1 MRILIVEDDTSLA
14 TAIAA
19 VLTKL
24 HYVVDIASDG
34 QDGWELAIACNY
46 DLILL
51 DVLLPKF
58 DGISICRQLRQEGY
72 QMPILL
78 LTALDAKSDKVI
90 GLDAG
95 ADDYVVKPFDFQE
108 LTARIRA
115 LGRRASSSLP
125 PILEWGSLHLDPSSC
140 EVTYANEVLHLTAKE
155 FSILKLF
162 LRNSQRIFNRGA
174 IIDNLWG
181 AEKDPPEEDTIKSH
195 IKSLRR
201 KVKAAGGDYN
211 FIETVYGMGYRLKP
225 LPEETSTDSESNSEL
240 TKVLL
245 AEISKQQKVFKAQ
258 VGERITVLKQLTH
271 AICEGSLDPQIWQD
285 ASQEAHKLVGSLG
298 SFGFAHACSI
308 AEKIDNIFQNVAPIN
323 QAQSLHLYKLVVDLQ
338 HELEQPDSQ
347 TSNELL
353 SNEPTQGVLLVISD
367 SEQIA
372 QQLVEAATGIV
383 TVNIATISSIAKSG
397 EISAKADVVLIDLDS
412 DYGIKDSLKLVTEF
426 SNRTPSIPVLVL
438 TSRKNFDDRVEVAR
452 AGGRGFL
459 HKSMPSEQILQHI
472 TKVLQTVHMPEAK
485 VMIVNNDLNVLN
497 TIQNLLKPR
506 GIKLKILQD
515 PRQFWDTLTEFLPDV
530 LILGVKMPYI
540 DSIELCQV
548 VRNDPT
554 FYSLPVIFI
563 TDELQSHVSMRVF
576 EKGADNDCIILPLK
590 EAELITRILTAFVRT
605 VQPVNRRAF
614 SGQNVIKI

>member
-1 MRILIVEDDTSLA
+1 MKILIVEDDNSLA
-14 TAIAA
+14 QAIAA

-34 QDGWELAIACNY
+34 QDGWELAVACNY

-78 LTALDAKSDKVI
+78 LTSLDTKSDKVI

-115 LGRRASSSLP
+115 LGRRGSSSLP

-155 FSILKLF
+155 FSILELF

-225 LPEETSTDSESNSEL
+225 LPEEKSTDSESNLEL

-245 AEISKQQKVFKAQ
+245 AEIALQQKAFKAK
-258 VGERITVLKQLTH
+258 VGERIAVLKQLTH
-271 AICEGSLDPQIWQD
+271 AICEGYLDKHIWQD
-285 ASQEAHKLVGSLG
+285 ASQEAHKLAGSLG
-298 SFGFAHACSI
+298 SFGFARASQI
-308 AEKIDNIFQNVAPIN
+308 AEKIDNIFQDVAPIN

-338 HELEQPDSQ
+338 HELEQPDIQ
-347 TSNELL
+347 TSNELPAKFGA
-353 SNEPTQGVLLVISD
+353 SNVLLVVSD
-367 SEQIA
+367 DEQIA
-372 QQLVEAATGIV
+372 QQLIEAANGII

-397 EISAKADVVLIDLDS
+397 VISANADLVLIDLDS

-426 SNRTPSIPVLVL
+426 SNRTPPVPALVF
-438 TSRKNFDDRVEVAR
+438 TNSNNFDDRVEVAR

-459 HKSMPSEQILQHI
+459 HKSMSSEQILQHVN
-472 TKVLQTVHMPEAK
+472 KVLQTVHMPEAK
-485 VMIVNNDLNVLN
+485 VMIVNNDSNVLN
-497 TIQNLLKPR
+497 TIKNLLKPR
-506 GIKLKILQD
+506 GIKLKTLQD

-530 LILGVKMPYI
+530 LILGLKMPYI
-540 DSIELCQV
+540 DGTELCQV
-548 VRNDPT
+548 VRNDPC
-554 FYSLPVIFI
+554 FCSLPIIFV
-563 TDELQSHVSMRVF
+563 TDTSQVDISIQLF
-576 EKGADNDCIILPLK
+576 NKGADDCIIQPIK
-590 EAELITRILTAFVRT
+590 ETELITRIF
-605 VQPVNRRAF
+605 NRIR
-614 SGQNVIKI
+614 QIT

>member
-1 MRILIVEDDTSLA
+1 MRILVVEDDNSLA

-78 LTALDAKSDKVI
+78 LTSLDAKTDKVM

-95 ADDYVVKPFDFQE
+95 ADDYVVNPFDFQE

-115 LGRRASSSLP
+115 LGRRGSSSLP

-140 EVTYANEVLHLTAKE
+140 EVTYTNKVLHLTAKE
-155 FSILKLF
+155 FSILELF
-162 LRNSQRIFNRGA
+162 LRNKQRIFNRGA

-201 KVKAAGGDYN
+201 KVRAAGGDYN

-225 LPEETSTDSESNSEL
+225 LPEEKSTNTEPNSEL
-240 TKVLL
+240 SQVLL
-245 AEISKQQKVFKAQ
+245 AEIAKQQKAFKAK
-258 VGERITVLKQLTH
+258 VGERITVLKQLTN
-271 AICEGSLDPQIWQD
+271 AICEGKQNSQLWLD
-285 ASQEAHKLVGSLG
+285 AKQEAHKLVGSLG
-298 SFGFAHACSI
+298 SFGFARASSI
-308 AEKIDNIFQNVAPIN
+308 ADEIDNIFQDVAAIN
-323 QAQSLHLYKLVVDLQ
+323 QAQLLHLCKLVIELQ
-338 HELEQPDSQ
+338 HELELPDIQ
-347 TSNELL
+347 TNNELPA
-353 SNEPTQGVLLVISD
+353 NESTQDALLLVSD
-367 SEQIA
+367 DEQIA
-372 QQLVEAATGIV
+372 QHLVETATGII
-383 TVNIATISSIAKSG
+383 TVNIASTNSIAKSG
-397 EISAKADVVLIDLDS
+397 VIPANANIVLIDLDS
-412 DYGIKDSLKLVTEF
+412 DYGIKDSLKLVKEF

-438 TSRKNFDDRVEVAR
+438 TNRNNFDDRIEVAR

-459 HKSMPSEQILQHI
+459 HKSMSSEQILQHV
-472 TKVLQTVHMPEAK
+472 TKVLQSVHTPSAK
-485 VMIVNNDLNVLN
+485 VMIVNNDSNVLN
-497 TIQNLLKPR
+497 TIKNLLKPR
-506 GIKLKILQD
+506 GIKLKTLQD

-540 DSIELCQV
+540 NGNELCQI

-554 FYSLPVIFI
+554 FYSLPVLFI
-563 TDELQSHVSMRVF
+563 TEDHKQIF
-576 EKGADNDCIILPLK
+576 NII
-590 EAELITRILTAFVRT
+590 
-605 VQPVNRRAF
+605 
-614 SGQNVIKI
+614 

>member
-1 MRILIVEDDTSLA
+1 MKILIIEDDNSLA
-14 TAIAA
+14 EAIAA

-78 LTALDAKSDKVI
+78 LTSLDAKSDKVI

-115 LGRRASSSLP
+115 LGRRGSSFLP
-125 PILEWGSLHLDPSSC
+125 PILEWGSLCLDPSSC

-155 FSILKLF
+155 FSILELF

-181 AEKDPPEEDTIKSH
+181 ALKDPPEEDTIKSH

-225 LPEETSTDSESNSEL
+225 LPEEKITDSEPNSEL
-240 TKVLL
+240 SQLLL
-245 AEISKQQKVFKAQ
+245 AEIALQQKAFKAK
-258 VGERITVLKQLTH
+258 VGERIAVLKQLTH
-271 AICEGSLDPQIWQD
+271 AICKGDLDKHIWQD
-285 ASQEAHKLVGSLG
+285 ASQEAHKLAGSLG
-298 SFGFAHACSI
+298 SFGFARASQI
-308 AEKIDNIFQNVAPIN
+308 AEKIDNMFQDVAPIN

-338 HELEQPDSQ
+338 QELEQTDIQ
-347 TSNELL
+347 TNNELL
-353 SNEPTQGVLLVISD
+353 SNKPTQGVLLLISD

-383 TVNIATISSIAKSG
+383 TVNIATTSSITKSG
-397 EISAKADVVLIDLDS
+397 VISANADVVLIDLDS

-438 TSRKNFDDRVEVAR
+438 TNRNNFDDRIEVAR
-452 AGGRGFL
+452 SGGRGFL
-459 HKSMPSEQILQHI
+459 HKSMSNEQILQHV
-472 TKVLQTVHMPEAK
+472 TKVLQTVHMPFAK
-485 VMIVNNDLNVLN
+485 VMIVNNDSNVLN
-497 TIQNLLKPR
+497 TIKNLLEPR
-506 GIKLKILQD
+506 GIKLKTLQD

-530 LILGVKMPYI
+530 LILGLKMPYI
-540 DSIELCQV
+540 DGTELCQV
-548 VRNDPT
+548 VRNDPY
-554 FYSLPVIFI
+554 FCSLPIIFF
-563 TDELQSHVSMRVF
+563 TDIPQVDILMQLF
-576 EKGADNDCIILPLK
+576 NKGADDCIIEPIQ
-590 EAELITRILTAFVRT
+590 ESELLTRIFNRFRTNLYYQKFLTL
-605 VQPVNRRAF
+605 
-614 SGQNVIKI
+614 